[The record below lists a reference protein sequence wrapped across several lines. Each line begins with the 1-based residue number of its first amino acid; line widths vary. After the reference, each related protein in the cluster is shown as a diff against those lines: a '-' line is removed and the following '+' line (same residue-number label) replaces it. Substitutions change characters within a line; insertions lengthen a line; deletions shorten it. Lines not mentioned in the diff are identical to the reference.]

1 MSAGKE
7 NFDVLI
13 IGAGPAGLSA
23 AIWCADLGLRAAVF
37 EKGPEAGGQLLSIY
51 NPITNYPGLITENG
65 RALRDRF
72 METFENTKVPLM
84 LSTEIAAID
93 VEKTSIITADGGQY
107 FARAVIFATGVRRRR
122 LNVPGEDKFRGK
134 GIIESGSRDKLFVRD
149 KIVAII
155 GGGDAALENALI
167 LAEHASR
174 VHVIHRRNKFR
185 AREDF
190 VKQAAQNPKIDF
202 IFDTG
207 ITAIDGTE
215 SVNSISLLNQKT
227 QQASLLP
234 VDELLIRIGV
244 EPNTDLLQGKIE
256 LDADGYAVVDPT
268 GQTSA
273 PGVYAVGDSANPI
286 SPTIATAIGTAASA
300 VKAMRHLCETENNV

>member
-1 MSAGKE
+1 MSAGEE

-23 AIWCADLGLRAAVF
+23 AIWCADLGLRSAVF

-51 NPITNYPGLITENG
+51 NPITNYPGLIAENG
-65 RALRDRF
+65 RVLRDCF
-72 METFENTKVPLM
+72 METFENKKVPLM
-84 LSTEIAAID
+84 LSTEVTAID
-93 VEKTSIITADGGQY
+93 VEKTSIITADGRRY
-107 FARAVIFATGVRRRR
+107 FACAIIFATGVRRRR
-122 LNVPGEDKFRGK
+122 LKIPGEDKFRGK

-149 KIVAII
+149 KTVAII

-174 VHVIHRRNKFR
+174 VHVIHRRNKLR

-227 QQASLLP
+227 QQISLLP

-256 LDADGYAVVDPT
+256 LDADGYAIVDPT

-300 VKAMRHLCETENNV
+300 VKALRHLSETENDV